1 MRALLLFV
9 LSTLAS
15 VAFAGEKLAGSNVDV
30 RTTIAFKVSD
40 AAAQRLLPEGWE
52 VSSPTVGPSKGFNVA
67 VVLIDSVSATDAE
80 GKPTAPFRG
89 GVLVIP
95 ARKKGTEAAFSMVVY
110 GIVVPEVAPGA
121 YGVYVPGQSA
131 IERRVRS
138 GADGKA
144 MTDESWAFKTAD
156 GNAIDAQIQYAPGAT
171 AKAKLEAKVYS
182 GAKPDFFRI
191 YRFEQVT
198 DVARSA
204 ATGVD
209 RIVKVSFKAVGPKL
223 AQLFDGSEQLISI
236 TSIPS
241 YSRIVFLPTD

>member
-1 MRALLLFV
+1 MRAFVLVV
-9 LSTLAS
+9 LSTLVS
-15 VAFAGEKLAGSNVDV
+15 VAFAGEKLSGSNVDV

-40 AAAQRLLPEGWE
+40 AAAQKLLPEGWE

-67 VVLIDSVSATDAE
+67 VVLIDSVSASDAE

-110 GIVVPEVAPGA
+110 GIAVQEGAPGA
-121 YGVYVPGQSA
+121 YGVYAPGQSA

-144 MTDESWAFKTAD
+144 MADESWAFKTAD
-156 GNAIDAQIQYAPGAT
+156 GNSIDAQIQYAPGAT
-171 AKAKLEAKVYS
+171 AKGKLEAKVYS
-182 GAKPDFFRI
+182 GAKSDFFRI
-191 YRFEQVT
+191 YRVEQVT

-209 RIVKVSFKAVGPKL
+209 RTVKVSFKAAGPKL

-241 YSRIVFLPTD
+241 YSRTIFLPTD

>member
-1 MRALLLFV
+1 MRALLIVV
-9 LSTLAS
+9 LSTLVS
-15 VAFAGEKLAGSNVDV
+15 VALAGEKLSGTNVDV
-30 RTTIAFKVSD
+30 RTTITFKVSD
-40 AAAQRLLPEGWE
+40 AAAQKLLPEGWE
-52 VSSPTVGPSKGFNVA
+52 VSSPTAGPAKGFNVA

-80 GKPTAPFRG
+80 GKPAAPFRG
-89 GVLVIP
+89 GVLVVP

-131 IERRVRS
+131 IERRVRT
-138 GADGKA
+138 GADGKRMA
-144 MTDESWAFKTAD
+144 DESWAFKAAD
-156 GNAIDAQIQYAPGAT
+156 GNAIDAQIQYAVGAT

-204 ATGVD
+204 PAGVD
-209 RIVKVSFKAVGPKL
+209 RILKVSFKAGGSKL

-241 YSRIVFLPTD
+241 YSRTIFLPTD